1 MKKTMSKTNSRMA
14 ARQIDPTALRVA
26 RLVQPFLFMLRAY
39 ALFALM
45 MGVASTAYALET
57 RGLRETAVS
66 FGQGVYIAFACTTD
80 ARQSAFGVGYSPS
93 SMNTGNL
100 PQSLVN
106 HYDNKFI
113 SNLKANTP
121 YVRCSARREL
131 PENSGVNNVLF
142 MYQPFGAN
150 ISQAAEG
157 TVGSGIV
164 ITVLNNQSTIGNYAD
179 YINYSRL
186 SLQTAIDPALENG
199 SKEMAYRL
207 ALSLSTLT
215 KNTADGAVNVDASV
229 AIENAYNVPL
239 AKNNITTAVASLRG
253 RNVMPME
260 SGKFC
265 GVMHPF
271 AWGDLLNDNTN
282 NSFTDILKHT
292 IEGQMKL
299 EELPGAEDGESI
311 DVIDLAGVTWYES
324 TLVTITQ
331 NYLGHNGVTAYRT
344 YIFGDDGV
352 ITISLGKEQGFGDG
366 RRQNLKMITNRYG
379 LREGSVADPVGMIA
393 GSSGYNVNYVST
405 LPPDVVMRLRY
416 IDAPSA
422 IS

>member
-1 MKKTMSKTNSRMA
+1 
-14 ARQIDPTALRVA
+14 
-26 RLVQPFLFMLRAY
+26 
-39 ALFALM
+39 
-45 MGVASTAYALET
+45 
-57 RGLRETAVS
+57 
-66 FGQGVYIAFACTTD
+66 
-80 ARQSAFGVGYSPS
+80 
-93 SMNTGNL
+93 MNTGNL

-106 HYDNKFI
+106 HYDNKFVE
-113 SNLKANTP
+113 NLKANTP
-121 YVRCSARREL
+121 YIRVSSRRDL

-164 ITVLNNQSTIGNYAD
+164 ITVLTNQSTIGNYAD

-207 ALSLSTLT
+207 ALTLSTLT
-215 KNTADGAVNVDASV
+215 KNTADGSVNIDSSV

-239 AKNNITTAVASLRG
+239 AKNNITTAVASMRG
-253 RNVMPME
+253 RNIMTME
-260 SGKFC
+260 GGKLC
-265 GVMHPF
+265 GVIHAF

-292 IEGQMKL
+292 VEGQMKL
-299 EELPGAEDGESI
+299 EELPGAEDGENVE
-311 DVIDLAGVTWYES
+311 VIDLAGVTWYETS
-324 TLVTITQ
+324 LVTITQ
-331 NYLGHNGVTAYRT
+331 NYDSQGGVTAYRT
-344 YIFGDDGV
+344 YIFGQDGV

-379 LREGSVADPVGMIA
+379 LRDGTVADPVGMIA
-393 GSSGYNVNYVST
+393 GSSGYNVNFVST
-405 LPPDVVMRLRY
+405 LPPDITMRLRY

-422 IS
+422 IT

>member
-1 MKKTMSKTNSRMA
+1 MKRISSTQQHRSV
-14 ARQIDPTALRVA
+14 DPVA
-26 RLVQPFLFMLRAY
+26 MKVAQTIQP
-39 ALFALM
+39 ALFLLRSLTIYFLMLMVTAEALAIT
-45 MGVASTAYALET
+45 VAKHSLSVA
-57 RGLRETAVS
+57 
-66 FGQGVYIAFACTTD
+66 QGIYIAFACTTD
-80 ARQSAFGVGYSPS
+80 AQQAHFAAGYSPS

-113 SNLKANTP
+113 KNLKANTP
-121 YVRCSARREL
+121 YIRVSSRREL

-142 MYQPFGAN
+142 MYEPFGAN

-164 ITVLNNQSTIGNYAD
+164 ITVLTNQSTIGNYAD

-199 SKEMAYRL
+199 AEEMSYRL
-207 ALSLSTLT
+207 ALSLSTLA
-215 KNTADGAVNVDASV
+215 KNTADGASNIDASV
-229 AIENAYNVPL
+229 AIENVYTVPL
-239 AKNNITTAVASLRG
+239 SKNNITTAVASMRG
-253 RNVMPME
+253 RNIMPME
-260 SGKFC
+260 NQKFC
-265 GVMHPF
+265 GIMHSFP
-271 AWGDLLNDNTN
+271 WGDLLNDNTN

-299 EELPGAEDGESI
+299 EELPGDTDGEEI
-311 DVIDLAGVTWYES
+311 EVIDLAGVTWYES
-324 TLVTITQ
+324 SLVTITQ
-331 NYLGHNGVTAYRT
+331 TYLGHAGVTAYRT
-344 YIFGDDGV
+344 YIFGDDGL

-379 LREGSVADPVGMIA
+379 LRDGTVADPVGMIA
-393 GSSGYNVNYVST
+393 GSSGYNVNFVST
-405 LPPDVVMRLRY
+405 LPPDVTMRMRY

-422 IS
+422 IT

>member
-1 MKKTMSKTNSRMA
+1 MRKSHSIEPRGV
-14 ARQIDPTALRVA
+14 DPVALSVA
-26 RLVQPFLFMLRAY
+26 TFLQPGLFVLRALGLFMLLMGIISL
-39 ALFALM
+39 ALKM
-45 MGVASTAYALET
+45 SGRY
-57 RGLRETAVS
+57 AVS
-66 FGQGVYIAFACTTD
+66 FLQGLYIAFTCTND
-80 ARQSAFGVGYSPS
+80 ARQAVCGTGYSPS

-113 SNLKANTP
+113 KNLKANTP
-121 YVRCSARREL
+121 YIRCSERREL

-150 ISQAAEG
+150 TSQAAEG

-164 ITVLNNQSTIGNYAD
+164 ITVLTNQSTIGNYAD

-199 SKEMAYRL
+199 AEEMSYRL
-207 ALSLSTLT
+207 ALTVSTLA
-215 KNTADGAVNVDASV
+215 KNTADGASNIDASV
-229 AIENAYNVPL
+229 AIQNAFNVPL

-253 RNVMPME
+253 RNVMTMD
-260 SGKFC
+260 SGKMC

-299 EELPGAEDGESI
+299 EELPGNEDGDSI

-331 NYLGHNGVTAYRT
+331 NYKGNAGVTAYRT
-344 YIFGDDGV
+344 YIFGQDGL

-379 LREGSVADPVGMIA
+379 LRDGTVADPVGMIA
-393 GSSGYNVNYVST
+393 GSSGYNVNFVST
-405 LPPDVVMRLRY
+405 LPPDPTMRLRW
-416 IDAPSA
+416 IDAPSS
-422 IS
+422 IT

>member
-1 MKKTMSKTNSRMA
+1 MS
-14 ARQIDPTALRVA
+14 
-26 RLVQPFLFMLRAY
+26 
-39 ALFALM
+39 
-45 MGVASTAYALET
+45 
-57 RGLRETAVS
+57 
-66 FGQGVYIAFACTTD
+66 
-80 ARQSAFGVGYSPS
+80 GYSPS

-113 SNLKANTP
+113 ENLKANTP
-121 YVRCSARREL
+121 YIRCSTRKEL

-150 ISQAAEG
+150 INQAAEG

-164 ITVLNNQSTIGNYAD
+164 ITVLTNQSTIGNYAD

-199 SKEMAYRL
+199 SKEMSYRL
-207 ALSLSTLT
+207 ALTLSTIA
-215 KNTADGAVNVDASV
+215 KNTADGSSNIDSSV
-229 AIENAYNVPL
+229 AIENAYTVPL
-239 AKNNITTAVASLRG
+239 AKDNITTAVASMRG
-253 RNVMPME
+253 RNIMPF
-260 SGKFC
+260 SDGKFC
-265 GVMHPF
+265 GIMHPF

-282 NSFTDILKHT
+282 NSYTDILKHT

-299 EELPGAEDGESI
+299 TELPGGKDGENI
-311 DVIDLAGVTWYES
+311 EVIDLAGVHWYES

-331 NYLGHNGVTAYRT
+331 NYLGHSGVTAYRT
-344 YIFGDDGV
+344 YIFGEDGL

-379 LREGSVADPVGMIA
+379 LLDSTVADPVGMIA
-393 GSSGYNVNYVST
+393 GSSGYNVNFVST
-405 LPPDVVMRLRY
+405 LPPDVTMRLRY
-416 IDAPSA
+416 IDAPSS
-422 IS
+422 IT

>member
-1 MKKTMSKTNSRMA
+1 MKTNNSQSNQR
-14 ARQIDPTALRVA
+14 RGVDPVALKVA
-26 RLVQPFLFMLRAY
+26 QVLQPV
-39 ALFALM
+39 LFA
-45 MGVASTAYALET
+45 VRAWALLLLFLKMLG
-57 RGLRETAVS
+57 RGLLRLAPVGALILS
-66 FGQGVYIAFACTTD
+66 FGQGCYIALACTNDVRMGAT
-80 ARQSAFGVGYSPS
+80 QTCTGYSPS

-106 HYDNKFI
+106 HYDNEFI
-113 SNLKANTP
+113 DNLKANTP
-121 YVRCSARREL
+121 YIRCSARREL

-150 ISQAAEG
+150 TTQAGEG
-157 TVGSGIV
+157 VVGSGIV
-164 ITVLNNQSTIGNYAD
+164 ITVLTNQSTIGNYAD

-186 SLQTAIDPALENG
+186 SLQTAIDPTLENG

-207 ALSLSTLT
+207 ALTISTLT
-215 KNTADGAVNVDASV
+215 KNTVDGAVSIDPSV
-229 AIENAYNVPL
+229 AISNAYNVPL

-253 RNVMPME
+253 RNVMPM
-260 SGKFC
+260 SGGKFC

-299 EELPGAEDGESI
+299 EELPGGTDGENI
-311 DVIDLAGVTWYES
+311 EVISLAGVDWYES

-331 NYLGHNGVTAYRT
+331 NYLAHSGVTAYRT
-344 YIFGDDGV
+344 YIFGDNGV
-352 ITISLGKEQGFGDG
+352 ITISLGKEQGVGDG

-379 LREGSVADPVGMIA
+379 LRDGTVADPVGMIA
-393 GSSGYNVNYVST
+393 GSSGYNVNFVST
-405 LPPDVVMRLRY
+405 LPPDPTMRLRY
-416 IDAPSA
+416 IDAPSS
-422 IS
+422 IT

>member
-1 MKKTMSKTNSRMA
+1 MA
-14 ARQIDPTALRVA
+14 
-26 RLVQPFLFMLRAY
+26 
-39 ALFALM
+39 
-45 MGVASTAYALET
+45 
-57 RGLRETAVS
+57 
-66 FGQGVYIAFACTTD
+66 
-80 ARQSAFGVGYSPS
+80 GYSPS

-100 PQSLVN
+100 PTSLVN

-113 SNLKANTP
+113 KNLKANTP
-121 YVRCSARREL
+121 YVRVSARREL

-142 MYQPFGAN
+142 MYQTLGAN
-150 ISQAAEG
+150 TTQAAEG
-157 TVGSGIV
+157 VVGSGIV
-164 ITVLNNQSTIGNYAD
+164 VTVLSNQSTIGNYAD

-186 SLQTAIDPALENG
+186 SMQTAIDPALENG

-207 ALSLSTLT
+207 ALTLSTLT
-215 KNTADGAVNVDASV
+215 KNTADGAVNVDSSV

-239 AKNNITTAVASLRG
+239 NKDNITTAVASLRG
-253 RNVMPME
+253 RNVMTMDN
-260 SGKFC
+260 GKMA
-265 GVMHPF
+265 GIIHAF

-299 EELPGAEDGESI
+299 SELPGAEDGDSV
-311 DVIDLAGVTWYES
+311 DVIDLAGVTWYET
-324 TLVTITQ
+324 TLVTITP
-331 NYLGHNGVTAYRT
+331 NYLGNAGVTAYRT

-379 LREGSVADPVGMIA
+379 LRDGSVADPVGMIA
-393 GSSGYNVNYVST
+393 GSTGYNVNYVST
-405 LPPDVVMRLRY
+405 LVPDLTMRMRY

>member
-1 MKKTMSKTNSRMA
+1 MA
-14 ARQIDPTALRVA
+14 
-26 RLVQPFLFMLRAY
+26 
-39 ALFALM
+39 
-45 MGVASTAYALET
+45 
-57 RGLRETAVS
+57 
-66 FGQGVYIAFACTTD
+66 
-80 ARQSAFGVGYSPS
+80 GYSPS

-113 SNLKANTP
+113 KNLKANTP
-121 YVRCSARREL
+121 YIRVSSRREL

-142 MYQPFGAN
+142 MYEPFGAN

-164 ITVLNNQSTIGNYAD
+164 ITVLTNQSTIGNYAD

-199 SKEMAYRL
+199 SEEMSYRL
-207 ALSLSTLT
+207 ALSLSTLA
-215 KNTADGAVNVDASV
+215 KNTADGASNIDASV

-239 AKNNITTAVASLRG
+239 AKNNITTAVASMRG
-253 RNVMPME
+253 RNIMPME
-260 SGKFC
+260 KGKFC
-265 GVMHPF
+265 GIMHSFP
-271 AWGDLLNDNTN
+271 WGDLLNDNTN

-299 EELPGAEDGESI
+299 EELPGDPDGENI
-311 DVIDLAGVTWYES
+311 EVIDLAGVTWYES
-324 TLVTITQ
+324 SLVTITP
-331 NYLGHNGVTAYRT
+331 NYLGHSGVTAYRT
-344 YIFGDDGV
+344 YIFGEDGLV
-352 ITISLGKEQGFGDG
+352 TISLGKEQGFGDG

-379 LREGSVADPVGMIA
+379 LRDSTVADPVGMIA
-393 GSSGYNVNYVST
+393 GSSGYNVNFVST
-405 LPPDVVMRLRY
+405 LVPDVTMRMRY

-422 IS
+422 IT

>member
-1 MKKTMSKTNSRMA
+1 MKNTSGSN
-14 ARQIDPTALRVA
+14 ARRGIDPLALTVA
-26 RLVQPFLFMLRAY
+26 RGVQPVLFFLRAF
-39 ALFALM
+39 ALFAAFCA
-45 MGVASTAYALET
+45 VAQATVADHLAVFHDH
-57 RGLRETAVS
+57 AVS
-66 FGQGVYIAFACTTD
+66 VGQGIVIAFTCTND
-80 ARQSAFGVGYSPS
+80 GMPQFSAGYSPS

-113 SNLKANTP
+113 DNLKTETP
-121 YVRCSARREL
+121 YIRCSSRREL

-142 MYQPFGAN
+142 MYNTFGAN
-150 ISQAAEG
+150 TTQAAEG

-164 ITVLNNQSTIGNYAD
+164 ITVASNQSTIGNYAD

-186 SLQTAIDPALENG
+186 SMQTAIDPALENG
-199 SKEMAYRL
+199 AVEMSYRL
-207 ALSLSTLT
+207 ALSLSTLA
-215 KNTADGAVNVDASV
+215 KNTADGTVNIDSSV

-253 RNVMPME
+253 RNVRAMAN
-260 SGKFC
+260 GKLC
-265 GVMHPF
+265 GVIHDF
-271 AWGDLLNDNTN
+271 AWGDLMNDNTN

-299 EELPGAEDGESI
+299 EELPGGPNDEADNME
-311 DVIDLAGVTWYES
+311 VISLAGVDWYATS
-324 TLVTITQ
+324 LVTITQ
-331 NYLGHNGVTAYRT
+331 NYEGHSGVTAYRT
-344 YIFGDDGV
+344 YIFGKDAI

-366 RRQNLKMITNRYG
+366 RMRNLKMITNRYG
-379 LREGSVADPVGMIA
+379 LRDATVADPVGMIA
-393 GSSGYNVNYVST
+393 GSSGYNVNFVST
-405 LPPDVVMRLRY
+405 VPPDTTMRLRY